1 MLYGAEF
8 FTGTEPFSQYPVGCE
23 GCGIGAVHSSQDRV
37 KTLTFG
43 HLVGARW
50 LSAHRTAGTSVTNHA
65 GHTMVV
71 VSQESACPHCTV
83 VVAGGWLV
91 R

>member
-23 GCGIGAVHSSQDRV
+23 GCGIGAVHSSQDQV

-43 HLVGARW
+43 HVWVRVGYPPTG
-50 LSAHRTAGTSVTNHA
+50 LLDH
-65 GHTMVV
+65 
-71 VSQESACPHCTV
+71 
-83 VVAGGWLV
+83 L
-91 R
+91 

>member
-1 MLYGAEF
+1 M
-8 FTGTEPFSQYPVGCE
+8 
-23 GCGIGAVHSSQDRV
+23 HSSQDRV
-37 KTLTFG
+37 KTLTFR

-50 LSAHRTAGTSVTNHA
+50 LSARRTAGTSVTNHA

-71 VSQESACPHCTV
+71 VSQESAYPHCTV

-91 R
+91 KVDPSAEIRGPAHPLPAT